1 MDHLAPLLKDA
12 VVRVANHTENERK
25 KKEKDDRKKK
35 SLEKARTWLDRGK
48 WCQGLEE
55 EEDKTDN
62 EEEEAYDSASPT
74 PWNDLVDEEEEPTGG
89 DVPLA
94 GPFPFTRGRTCPRRG

>member
-1 MDHLAPLLKDA
+1 

-25 KKEKDDRKKK
+25 KKDKDDRKKK
-35 SLEKARTWLDRGK
+35 SLEKARTQLDRGK

-55 EEDKTDN
+55 EDKTDE
-62 EEEEAYDSASPT
+62 EEEEAYSSASPI
-74 PWNDLVDEEEEPTGG
+74 PWKDLADEEEEPTGG

-94 GPFPFTRGRTCPRRG
+94 GPFPLHEREDVP